1 MAKTTS
7 KSKQSYYSNYK
18 ASSRWKTNRLRKLAK
33 VLKEQPTNLDI
44 KRAMDNMVYR
54 RKTPNATIWNSTN
67 IHTAKLIKE
76 FSGKCPHGIFSS
88 NPKTASEYLQ
98 GTWRTILMH
107 ELPQGKVS
115 FRLGDRSHGVG
126 N

>member
-18 ASSRWKTNRLRKLAK
+18 ASSRWKTNRLRKLNK
-33 VLKEQPTNLDI
+33 LLKTQPNNLDI
-44 KRAMDNMVYR
+44 KRAIDSIVYR
-54 RKTPNATIWNSTN
+54 RKAPTTSIWSHSN
-67 IHTAKLIKE
+67 IRMAKLIKE

-98 GTWRTILMH
+98 STWRDIPVH

-115 FRLGDRSHGVG
+115 FSLGARSHGVG

>member
-1 MAKTTS
+1 MANTTS

-18 ASSRWKTNRLRKLAK
+18 ASSRWKTNRLRKLNK
-33 VLKEQPTNLDI
+33 LLKEQPNNKDI
-44 KRAMDNMVYR
+44 KRAIDNIVYR
-54 RKTPNATIWNSTN
+54 RKTPNTTIWNSSN
-67 IHTAKLIKE
+67 IRVAKLIKE

-88 NPKTASEYLQ
+88 NPKTASEHLQ
-98 GTWRTILMH
+98 TTWRSIPVH

-115 FRLGDRSHGVG
+115 FSLETRSHGVG